1 MLRLLLIAI
10 VGLYMGQLPADVSS
24 SAESGDK
31 NTKQLIIILLGPPG
45 SGKGTQAVE
54 LSKMLGIPHISTGD
68 LFRENI
74 RNNTELGLKAKSYI
88 DKGAL
93 VPDALVLDIL
103 FDRIKQPD
111 AKRGCLLDGFPR
123 TLAQA
128 NELEDS
134 LRDQVR
140 FVVFNLRVSEEEII
154 HRIAGRFIC
163 HKCGK
168 VYQQDKNPPKAAGV
182 CDTCGGELYQRS
194 DDTEPVVRERLR
206 VYHQQTKPLEEFYR
220 KKSVLIEIDA
230 SQSQQEV
237 LKAIAAKLQEL
248 GLYPT

>member
-1 MLRLLLIAI
+1 MFRILLIAI
-10 VGLYMGQLPADVSS
+10 MGLCMGKLPADTSTVSK
-24 SAESGDK
+24 E
-31 NTKQLIIILLGPPG
+31 TPQQLIVILLGPPG

-54 LSKMLGIPHISTGD
+54 LSKMLAIPHVSTGD

-74 RNNTELGLKAKSYI
+74 KKNTELGLKAKSYI

-93 VPDALVLDIL
+93 VPDELVLDIL

-111 AKRGCLLDGFPR
+111 AKRGCLLDGVPR

-134 LRDQVR
+134 LRGQVR
-140 FVVFNLRVSEEEII
+140 FVVFNLQISEDEII

-163 HKCGK
+163 RNCGK
-168 VYQQDKNPPKAAGV
+168 VYHKDKNPPKVEGI

-206 VYHQQTKPLEEFYR
+206 VYYQQTKPLEEFYR
-220 KKSVLIEIDA
+220 KQGVLIEVDA
-230 SQSQQEV
+230 SQPQQEV
-237 LKAIAAKLQEL
+237 LKTIATKLQEL
-248 GLYPT
+248 GLYSNTTS